1 PEPLGVVVDV
11 EPPEPLGVVVD
22 VEPPEPLGV
31 VVDVEPPEPFGVVVD
46 VEPPEP
52 PGVVVDVEP
61 PDRLSVVVVV
71 GGTQS
76 WRRKLRVLRAVDGS
90 PVPESMKTEYC
101 PEAGRSTAEPG
112 GRPLWIVT
120 VYVSSCCGS
129 MMR

>member
-1 PEPLGVVVDV
+1 
-11 EPPEPLGVVVD
+11 
-22 VEPPEPLGV
+22 V

-46 VEPPEP
+46 VVLPEP
-52 PGVVVDVEP
+52 LRVVVEVVLPEPLRVVVEVEP
-61 PDRLSVVVVV
+61 PDPFSVVVVV

-76 WRRKLRVLRAVDGS
+76 CRRKLRVLRAVDGS